1 MSELL
6 WEIEKPGRMGVKL
19 PEPDVPERDIAKDLP
34 EGMFRSKPAKLPEV
48 AEPQVV
54 RHFVNLSVKNH
65 HVDKGFYPL
74 GSCTMKYNPKL
85 NERLARLE
93 EFANL
98 HPLAPE
104 QYVQGALK
112 LMSHLGELLCK
123 IGGMDAITLQ
133 PAAGAHGEFTGLMTI
148 RRYHEAQGNPRKKVV
163 IPDSSHGT
171 NPASIVFTGW
181 QPVEIKSGPDGRI
194 DLDALK
200 EHLDEDLAALMVTN
214 PNTLG
219 IFEKDIKRVADMLH
233 DVGAQLYMD
242 GANMNALMGIARPGD
257 FGVDALHYN
266 LHKTFSTPHGGGGP
280 GSGPVA
286 VKEHLAPYLPRPVV
300 VYRDGEYHLDFD
312 RPDSL
317 GKIQAFW
324 GAFGVMV
331 KAYAYILTLGA
342 EGLRRAS
349 EDAVLNSN
357 YLCALLREHYELPYD
372 ATPMHEFVLSGEF
385 LKKFGVKTLDVAKRL
400 LDFGFHAPTIY
411 FPLIVHEALMIE
423 PTETEPLET
432 LEAFADAMIKI
443 KQEAETNPEVLKSA
457 PHNTPVRRLDEVGAN
472 KNPIL
477 TWWDFN
483 EGVDE

>member
-6 WEIEKPGRMGVKL
+6 WEIEKEGRIGTKL
-19 PEPDVPERDIAKDLP
+19 PESGVPQREITDDLP
-34 EGMFRSKPAKLPEV
+34 ERMVRRGKIGLPQV
-48 AEPQVV
+48 AEPQIV
-54 RHFVNLSVKNH
+54 RHFVNMSVKNH
-65 HVDKGFYPL
+65 NVDRGFYPL
-74 GSCTMKYNPKL
+74 GSCTMKYNPKI
-85 NERLARLE
+85 NERLAALPG
-93 EFANL
+93 FLNL

-104 QYVQGALK
+104 SSVQGALK
-112 LMSHLGELLCK
+112 LMAHLGELLCK

-181 QPVEIKSGPDGRI
+181 EPVEIKSGPDGRI
-194 DLDALK
+194 DLEALK
-200 EHLDEDLAALMVTN
+200 PHLNEDLAALMVTN

-242 GANMNALMGIARPGD
+242 GANMNALLGIARPGD

-286 VKEHLAPYLPRPVV
+286 VKEHLAEFLPKPVV
-300 VYRDGEYHLDFD
+300 VHRNGEYHLDFD
-312 RPDSL
+312 RPNSL
-317 GKIQAFW
+317 GKVQAFW

-342 EGLRRAS
+342 DGLRRVS
-349 EDAVLNSN
+349 EGAILNSN
-357 YLCALLREHYELPYD
+357 YLLSLLREHYELPYD

-385 LKKFGVKTLDVAKRL
+385 LKKYGVKTLDVAKRL

-423 PTETEPLET
+423 PTETESAEDI
-432 LEAFADAMIKI
+432 EKFAEAMIQI
-443 KQEAETNPEVLKSA
+443 RREAEENPEILKEA
-457 PHNTPVRRLDEVGAN
+457 PHNTPVRRLDEVRAN
-472 KNPIL
+472 KNPVL
-477 TWWDFN
+477 SWWDIAT
-483 EGVDE
+483 GK